1 MRQTLSIAVL
11 PSGNSGFP
19 KCIQGAACGLTAA
32 GRIIHTARTTRL
44 ESADRICLGNN
55 GAAFALPGFRLHELN
70 RCQEIATMVIIL
82 KNTTTPRPVRPV
94 SSQNVSL
101 SRLAIEREKAF
112 VPAGPVRSRGY
123 RVAKR
128 SLDIAGA
135 LVLLAMLAPVMSVVF
150 AVLMVTTK
158 GRPLFFQ
165 KRLGCLGKPF
175 WMIKFRTMIADA
187 DKKQA
192 LIENEKDGPIFKN
205 RRDPRITPFGA
216 FLRSTSLD
224 ETPQLLNVLLGQMSL
239 VGPRP
244 PIAKEVAEYQWWQQ
258 RRLSVKPG
266 LTCLWQVSGRSEIAF
281 VDWVRLD
288 LWYVKHQSLW
298 TDLILLAKT
307 PLAVLTC
314 RGAW

>member
-1 MRQTLSIAVL
+1 
-11 PSGNSGFP
+11 
-19 KCIQGAACGLTAA
+19 
-32 GRIIHTARTTRL
+32 
-44 ESADRICLGNN
+44 
-55 GAAFALPGFRLHELN
+55 
-70 RCQEIATMVIIL
+70 MVIIL

-150 AVLMVTTK
+150 AVLVVTTK

-244 PIAKEVAEYQWWQQ
+244 PIAKEVAEYEWWQQ

-307 PLAVLTC
+307 PLAVLTR
-314 RGAW
+314 RGAY